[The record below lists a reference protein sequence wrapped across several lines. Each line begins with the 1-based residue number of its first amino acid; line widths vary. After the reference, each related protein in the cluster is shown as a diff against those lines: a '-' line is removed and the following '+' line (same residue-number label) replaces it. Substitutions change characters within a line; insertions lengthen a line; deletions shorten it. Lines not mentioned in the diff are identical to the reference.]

1 MAIDFKNSKLLRIL
15 IYVLLALLIGAGI
28 FMFFQRKQVL
38 NERNI
43 AAKERYVKQYQAE
56 ELSALKKRNKELYDS
71 IMAYSDKKPE
81 SALEIRYKYKYKT
94 DTIYK
99 TEFKL
104 KTIPKEVVTER
115 LVPGDTVYVK
125 ETMAVLDSIWH
136 YEKDNDTIQ
145 TTIDLKAKDLE
156 WVKVEANIHDKF
168 IIVNRTDNNGNI
180 ETTIDHS
187 PNVEIDGV
195 TAWHKKK
202 SWKDRLFIG
211 PTIGVGYDPVHKT
224 FSPNVG
230 ISVGFNLWKH

>member
-1 MAIDFKNSKLLRIL
+1 MAVDIKNNKTLRIL
-15 IYVLLALLIGAGI
+15 IWILLGLLIAAGA
-28 FMFFQRKQVL
+28 FMFFQHKQVL

-71 IMAYSDKKPE
+71 IMAYSDKQPE

-94 DTIYK
+94 DTVYK
-99 TEFKL
+99 TEFKI
-104 KTIPKEVVTER
+104 KTVAKEVY
-115 LVPGDTVYVK
+115 VPGENNVSQPV
-125 ETMAVLDSIWH
+125 AVLDSIWH

-156 WVKVEANIHDKF
+156 WVKVDATIHDKF
-168 IIVNRTDNNGNI
+168 IIVTRTDNNGNI

-187 PNVEIDGV
+187 PNVDIDGV

-211 PTIGVGYDPVHKT
+211 PTVGVGYDPVHKT
-224 FSPNVG
+224 FSPNIG